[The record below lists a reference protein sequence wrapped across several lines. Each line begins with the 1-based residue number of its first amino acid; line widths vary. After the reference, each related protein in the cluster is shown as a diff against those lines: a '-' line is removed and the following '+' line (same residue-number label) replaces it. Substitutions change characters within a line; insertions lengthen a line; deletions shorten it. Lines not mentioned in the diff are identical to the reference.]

1 MDKIKTLAD
10 YIEQEERE
18 EMLRRQM
25 HALLEENQ
33 TLHAENK
40 KLREELDAKTKA
52 NP

>member
-1 MDKIKTLAD
+1 MIKQITLAD

-18 EMLRRQM
+18 MMLRAQM

-40 KLREELDAKTKA
+40 KLREELNEKTKT
-52 NP
+52 NS